1 MRMPALPQSKELE
14 TEKKVKG
21 SFLKTIRKFF
31 SNKIGKK
38 QKSFRL
44 PPRE

>member
-1 MRMPALPQSKELE
+1 MRMPALPQAKVD
-14 TEKKVKG
+14 TEKKGKS
-21 SFLKTIRKFF
+21 SFFKSIRAFF
-31 SNKIGKK
+31 SKKISKK

>member
-1 MRMPALPQSKELE
+1 MRMPALPQAKVNG
-14 TEKKVKG
+14 EKKVKG
-21 SFLKTIRKFF
+21 SFLRSIRSFF
-31 SNKIGKK
+31 SKKLSKK